1 MDEYNKIYYR
11 VKYNNNRDNKIYYR
25 VKHNNN
31 RVYLAWAIFMS
42 FIDVHLEEDN
52 FICFT
57 VNTSF
62 EQKVYLSTDS
72 PETDY
77 IIFDNQRY
85 AGMQLFDL
93 YRKIHTEAIENSIEE
108 LD

>member
-1 MDEYNKIYYR
+1 MYEYNIIYYR
-11 VKYNNNRDNKIYYR
+11 VKYTANRRDFFP
-25 VKHNNN
+25 
-31 RVYLAWAIFMS
+31 ASTIFDS
-42 FIDVHLEEDN
+42 FIDIHLEEDN

-57 VNTSF
+57 VKTAF
-62 EQKVYLSTDS
+62 YQKIHLSTDF

-85 AGMQLFDL
+85 AGIQLFDL
-93 YRKIHTEAIENSIEE
+93 YRKIHTEAIENAIEE

>member
-1 MDEYNKIYYR
+1 MYEYNIIYYR
-11 VKYNNNRDNKIYYR
+11 VKYTANRRDFFP
-25 VKHNNN
+25 
-31 RVYLAWAIFMS
+31 ASTIFDS
-42 FIDVHLEEDN
+42 FIDIHLEEDN

-57 VNTSF
+57 VKTAF
-62 EQKVYLSTDS
+62 YQKIHLSTDF

-93 YRKIHTEAIENSIEE
+93 YQKIHTEAIENTIEE

>member
-1 MDEYNKIYYR
+1 MYKYNIIYYR
-11 VKYNNNRDNKIYYR
+11 VKYGINR
-25 VKHNNN
+25 
-31 RVYLAWAIFMS
+31 RVYLTSAVFDS
-42 FIDVHLEEDN
+42 FIDIHLEEDN

-57 VNTSF
+57 VNTVF
-62 EQKVYLSTDS
+62 DQKVYLSTDF

-77 IIFDNQRY
+77 IIFDNRRY

-93 YRKIHTEAIENSIEE
+93 YRKIYTKAIENAIEG

>member
-1 MDEYNKIYYR
+1 MYECNIIYYR
-11 VKYNNNRDNKIYYR
+11 VKYN
-25 VKHNNN
+25 VN
-31 RVYLAWAIFMS
+31 RVYTAWAVFDS
-42 FIDVHLEEDN
+42 FIDIHLEEDN

-57 VNTSF
+57 VNTAF
-62 EQKVYLSTDS
+62 DQKVYLSTDF

-93 YRKIHTEAIENSIEE
+93 YRKIHTEAIENAIEG

>member
-1 MDEYNKIYYR
+1 MGDYNIIHYR
-11 VKYNNNRDNKIYYR
+11 VKYGISC
-25 VKHNNN
+25 
-31 RVYLAWAIFMS
+31 RVYPASVIFDS
-42 FIDVHLEEDN
+42 FIDIHLGENN

-57 VNTSF
+57 INAAF
-62 EQKVYLSTDS
+62 EQKIYLSTDF

-85 AGMQLFDL
+85 AGMQLFGL
-93 YRKIHTEAIENSIEE
+93 YRKIHTEVIENAIEE

>member
-1 MDEYNKIYYR
+1 MGDYNIIYYR
-11 VKYNNNRDNKIYYR
+11 VKYGGN
-25 VKHNNN
+25 H
-31 RVYLAWAIFMS
+31 RVYPASVIFDS
-42 FIDVHLEEDN
+42 FIDIHLEEDN

-57 VNTSF
+57 INAAF
-62 EQKVYLSTDS
+62 DQKVYLSTDFS
-72 PETDY
+72 ETDY

-93 YRKIHTEAIENSIEE
+93 YQKIHTEAIENAIEE